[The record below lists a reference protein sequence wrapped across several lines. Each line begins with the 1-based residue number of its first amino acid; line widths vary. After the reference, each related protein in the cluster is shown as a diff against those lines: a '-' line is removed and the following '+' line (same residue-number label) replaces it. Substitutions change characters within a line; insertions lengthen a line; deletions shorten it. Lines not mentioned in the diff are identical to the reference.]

1 MIVRVAV
8 AVLPAASV
16 AMVVMTLSPG
26 FSAAPHENVP
36 PVIAAV
42 PPLQVTPATPER
54 LSLTLPVM
62 VIEDVVTVAPAP
74 GEVMAT
80 SGTCVSSFTTTEAVF

>member
-1 MIVRVAV
+1 MRVAV

-16 AMVVMTLSPG
+16 AIAVMTLSPG
-26 FSAAPHENVP
+26 LRATPQEKVP

-54 LSLTLPVM
+54 LSLTLPVTG
-62 VIEDVVTVAPAP
+62 IEDAVPVAPLA
-74 GEVMAT
+74 GEVMGQ
-80 SGTCVSSFTTTEAVF
+80 SGAWVSGLQ